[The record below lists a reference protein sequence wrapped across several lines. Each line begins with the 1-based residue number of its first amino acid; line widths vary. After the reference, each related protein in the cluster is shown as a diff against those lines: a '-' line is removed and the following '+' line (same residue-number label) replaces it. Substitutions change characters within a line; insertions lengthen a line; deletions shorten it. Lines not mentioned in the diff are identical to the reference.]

1 MIAFRSMRRFGCEIS
16 PFCKLGEGLRIH
28 HSQGITIGWQVEAGN
43 NLELFQ
49 HVTIGSNRKE
59 RNGRT
64 MPRIGNNVSIGNGAI
79 VVGPISIGDNVIIG
93 AQSYVDKD
101 IPDNS
106 FVIGAPAKIREIN
119 ESITH

>member
-1 MIAFRSMRRFGCEIS
+1 M
-16 PFCKLGEGLRIH
+16 
-28 HSQGITIGWQVEAGN
+28 
-43 NLELFQ
+43 
-49 HVTIGSNRKE
+49 TIGSNRKE